1 MSACARRS
9 AGRAQRSEKA
19 MRTLPIFALTLASIV
34 VAAGC
39 GSAPKAQPVVGSSAM
54 NNAVG
59 PTATARQ
66 DIATPTSGS
75 VRIDPRIAQ
84 ACGDLPET
92 HFAFDS
98 ARVQSNA
105 ADALDALARCFS
117 TGPLKGKSMR
127 LIGHTDPRG
136 EVEYNLG
143 LGQRRAGSVAGYL
156 GGHGLSNG
164 AMATSSRGE
173 QDATGTDEQ
182 GWARDRR
189 VDIMLAN

>member
-1 MSACARRS
+1 
-9 AGRAQRSEKA
+9 
-19 MRTLPIFALTLASIV
+19 MRTLHIFALTLASV
-34 VAAGC
+34 VVVGGC
-39 GSAPKAQPVVGSSAM
+39 ASAPKAQPVVVGSSQTT
-54 NNAVG
+54 AVG

-66 DIATPTSGS
+66 DVATPTSGS
-75 VRIDPRIAQ
+75 VQIDPRIAK

-98 ARVQSNA
+98 ARIQG
-105 ADALDALARCFS
+105 DAQTSLDALARCFE
-117 TGPLKGKSMR
+117 TGPLRGRNMR

-143 LGQRRAGSVAGYL
+143 LGQRRAGSVASYL
-156 GGHGLSNG
+156 GGRGLSNG

-189 VDIMLAN
+189 VDILLAN

>member
-1 MSACARRS
+1 
-9 AGRAQRSEKA
+9 
-19 MRTLPIFALTLASIV
+19 MRTLHIFALALASIV

-39 GSAPKAQPVVGSSAM
+39 GSAPKAPPVVGSSAM
-54 NNAVG
+54 NTVA
-59 PTATARQ
+59 PTTTARQ
-66 DIATPTSGS
+66 DVATPTSGS
-75 VRIDPRIAQ
+75 VQIDPRIAR

-98 ARVQSNA
+98 ARVRSNA
-105 ADALDALARCFS
+105 ANALDALARCFS

-156 GGHGLSNG
+156 GGHGLSNS
-164 AMATSSRGE
+164 AMSTSSRGE

-189 VDIMLAN
+189 VDVMLAN